1 MSDPEK
7 KRQETEEKRLYRRP
21 RIVFREPL
29 EVIAAVCPDFDQKGD
44 ILSCD
49 RVSS

>member
-7 KRQETEEKRLYRRP
+7 KRHETEEKQSYRRP